1 VVILALEDGAMAHNQ
16 NSQRTFAILVVDL
29 STGESFEYTPD
40 ETDQRRF
47 LGGASLGSKLLY
59 PYMDP
64 SLDPYDP
71 AAPLLFMTG
80 PLTGTVGPA
89 VGRFVVCGKSPAT
102 GLWGESNIGGFFGP
116 ELREAGFDGLLILG
130 RSQEPVYLSIRDGAV
145 AIVPAEH
152 LWGLDPYTTQDRI
165 RADLADPRVRVA
177 TIGVA
182 GETQIPF
189 ALILCDH
196 GRVAGRTGL
205 GAVMGSKKLKA
216 VAVRGTS
223 AIPLTKPKEFSK
235 LRTEVNRS
243 LRDDVVSVGMRDFGT
258 ASGSDIFD
266 YFGMMPKHYFSRG
279 TIENVDRISG
289 MMMAETI
296 LTGVSACHGCVI
308 ACGRKVTLSDGEE
321 RKGPEYESTIGFGPN
336 LGITNLE
343 AITRFCELCDY
354 FGMDTISLS
363 NTIGLAYLLYERG
376 DISEADTDGDSLRWG
391 NEEVVEGLIKRTARR
406 EGFGERIAEG
416 ARALARF
423 YGVPELAAHVHG
435 LEIPFHDPRG
445 ASGMA
450 LVYATSPRGA
460 CHNQGYYYM
469 VEMGQTLEEVG
480 VQLLPR
486 TTAEGK
492 AENVARHQDWTSV
505 ANSLVLC
512 IFSTVPPSEICEL
525 ANLATGFD
533 MDLQEFLMVGERAWN
548 LKRLINLNL
557 GMDLENERLPEHLM
571 LPLIEG
577 NVTGMTPPFE
587 ELITDYYKFRDW
599 NAQTGRPSKSK
610 IDALDL
616 DEVELTQRLFE

>member
-1 VVILALEDGAMAHNQ
+1 MAHNP
-16 NSQRTFAILVVDL
+16 NSQCTYTILVVDL
-29 STGESFEYTPD
+29 STRESFEYTPD
-40 ETDQRRF
+40 EMDHRRF
-47 LGGASLGSKLLY
+47 LGGASIGSKLLY
-59 PYMDP
+59 PYMDQ
-64 SLDPYDP
+64 SLDPYDQ

-89 VGRFVVCGKSPAT
+89 VGRFVICGKSPAT

-116 ELREAGFDGLLILG
+116 ELRAAGFDGLLILG
-130 RSQEPVYLSIRDGAV
+130 RSPEPTYLNIRDDVVVIA
-145 AIVPAEH
+145 PAEH

-165 RADLADPRVRVA
+165 KLDLADPSVRVA

-182 GETQIPF
+182 GETQISF

-205 GAVMGSKKLKA
+205 GAVMGSKNLKGI
-216 VAVRGTS
+216 AVRGTS
-223 AIPLTKPKEFSK
+223 AIPLSKPEEFAQ
-235 LRTEVNRS
+235 LRAKVNRT

-258 ASGSDIFD
+258 GSGSDIFD
-266 YFGMMPKHYFSRG
+266 YFGMMPKHYYTRG
-279 TIENVDRISG
+279 AIENVDRISG
-289 MMMAETI
+289 TTMTETI

-321 RKGPEYESTIGFGPN
+321 IKGPEYESTIGFGPN

-343 AITRFCELCDY
+343 AITRFSELCDY

-363 NTIGLAYLLYERG
+363 NTIGLAYMLYERG
-376 DISEADTDGDSLRWG
+376 EISEADTDGDSLSWG
-391 NEEVVEGLIKRTARR
+391 NEEVVEGLIRRTAIRQ
-406 EGFGERIAEG
+406 GFGERIAEG
-416 ARALARF
+416 ARALAQF

-445 ASGMA
+445 GSGMA

-460 CHNQGYYYM
+460 CHNQSYYYM

-480 VQLLPR
+480 VQMLSR
-486 TTAEGK
+486 TEAEGK

-512 IFSTVPPSEICEL
+512 IFSNVSPSVICEL
-525 ANLATGFD
+525 VNFATGFD
-533 MDLQEFLMVGERAWN
+533 MDLQEFLMVGERSWN

-557 GMDLENERLPEHLM
+557 GMDIEMERLPEHLM
-571 LPLIEG
+571 QPLKDG
-577 NVTGMTPPFE
+577 NVAGITPHFE
-587 ELITDYYKFRDW
+587 ELISEYYKYRDW
-599 NAQTGRPSKSK
+599 NIQTGRPSKSK

-616 DEVELTQRLFE
+616 NEIERTVRLIE

>member
-1 VVILALEDGAMAHNQ
+1 VAILASEDGTMAHNP
-16 NSQRTFAILVVDL
+16 NSQHTQTLLVVDL
-29 STGESFEYTPD
+29 SSGDSFEYTLD
-40 ETDQRRF
+40 EVDHRCF

-89 VGRFVVCGKSPAT
+89 VGRFVICGKSPAT

-116 ELREAGFDGLLILG
+116 ELRAAGFDGLLILG
-130 RSQEPVYLSIRDGAV
+130 RSPEPAYLFIRDGAV
-145 AIVPAEH
+145 AIAPAEH
-152 LWGLDPYTTQDRI
+152 LWGLNPYAAQERI
-165 RADLADPRVRVA
+165 KADLADPRVRVA

-205 GAVMGSKKLKA
+205 GAVMGSKNLKA
-216 VAVRGTS
+216 VAVRGTA
-223 AIPLTKPKEFSK
+223 AIPILKTDEFAQ
-235 LRTEVNRS
+235 LRAEVNRS
-243 LRDDVVSVGMRDFGT
+243 LRNDVVSVGMRDFGT

-289 MMMAETI
+289 MTMAETI

-308 ACGRKVTLSDGEE
+308 ACGRKVTLSDGEV

-343 AITRFCELCDY
+343 AITRFSELCDY

-376 DISEADTDGDSLRWG
+376 DISEADTDGDSLSWG
-391 NEEVVEGLIKRTARR
+391 NEDVVEGLIRRTARR
-406 EGFGERIAEG
+406 EGFGERLAEG
-416 ARALARF
+416 ARALAQF
-423 YGVPELAAHVHG
+423 YGVPDLAAHVHG
-435 LEIPFHDPRG
+435 LEIPFQDPRG

-480 VQLLPR
+480 VHLLPR
-486 TTAEGK
+486 TASEGK
-492 AENVARHQDWTSV
+492 AVNVARHQDWTSV

-512 IFSTVPPSEICEL
+512 IFSNVPPSVICEL
-525 ANLATGFD
+525 VNLATGFD
-533 MDLQEFLMVGERAWN
+533 MDLQEFLIVGERAWN

-557 GMDLENERLPEHLM
+557 GMDIENERLPEHLM
-571 LPLIEG
+571 KPLDDG
-577 NVTGMTPPFE
+577 NVAGMAPPFE
-587 ELITDYYKFRDW
+587 ELISEYYKYRDW
-599 NAQTGRPSKSK
+599 NTQTGRPSKFK

-616 DEVELTQRLFE
+616 SDIDSTVRLTD

>member
-1 VVILALEDGAMAHNQ
+1 MAHNS
-16 NSQRTFAILVVDL
+16 NSQRTYTILVVDL
-29 STGESFEYTPD
+29 STGESFVHAID
-40 ETDQRRF
+40 EMDQRRF
-47 LGGASLGSKLLY
+47 LGGASIGSKLLY

-64 SLDPYDP
+64 SLDPYDQ

-89 VGRFVVCGKSPAT
+89 VGRFVICGKSPAT

-116 ELREAGFDGLLILG
+116 ELRTAGFDGLLILG
-130 RSQEPVYLSIRDGAV
+130 RSQEPAYLFIHDGEV
-145 AIVPAEH
+145 AITPAKH

-205 GAVMGSKKLKA
+205 GAVMGSKNLKA
-216 VAVRGTS
+216 VAVRGTGT
-223 AIPLTKPKEFSK
+223 IPLSKPIEFAK

-243 LRDDVVSVGMRDFGT
+243 LREDVVSVGMRDFGT

-266 YFGMMPKHYFSRG
+266 YFGMMPKHYFTRG
-279 TIENVDRISG
+279 TIEKVDRISG
-289 MMMAETI
+289 TMMAETI

-343 AITRFCELCDY
+343 VITRFSELCDY

-376 DISEADTDGDSLRWG
+376 DITESDTDGDSLSWG
-391 NEEVVEGLIKRTARR
+391 NEEVVGGLIRRTARR

-416 ARALARF
+416 ARALAQF
-423 YGVPELAAHVHG
+423 YGVPDLAAHVHG
-435 LEIPFHDPRG
+435 LEVPFHDPRG
-445 ASGMA
+445 ASGVA
-450 LVYATSPRGA
+450 LVYTTSPRGA
-460 CHNQGYYYM
+460 CHNQGHYYM

-480 VQLLPR
+480 VQLMPR
-486 TTAEGK
+486 TESEGK
-492 AENVARHQDWTSV
+492 AANVARHQDWTSV

-512 IFSTVPPSEICEL
+512 IFSTVPPSEVCEMV
-525 ANLATGFD
+525 NLATGFD

-557 GMDLENERLPEHLM
+557 GMDLEKERLPEHLIQ
-571 LPLIEG
+571 PLNDG
-577 NVTGMTPPFE
+577 NVAGITPPFE
-587 ELITDYYKFRDW
+587 ALISDYYQYRDW
-599 NAQTGRPSKSK
+599 NTQTGRPSTYK

-616 DEVELTQRLFE
+616 NEIELTQRLFE

>member
-1 VVILALEDGAMAHNQ
+1 MAILASKDGTMAHNP
-16 NSQRTFAILVVDL
+16 NSQHTQTLLVVDL
-29 STGESFEYTPD
+29 SSGDSFEYTPD
-40 ETDQRRF
+40 EVDHRCF

-89 VGRFVVCGKSPAT
+89 VGRFVICGKSPAT

-116 ELREAGFDGLLILG
+116 ELRAAGFDGLLILG
-130 RSQEPVYLSIRDGAV
+130 RSPEPAYLFIRDGAV
-145 AIVPAEH
+145 AIAPAEH
-152 LWGLDPYTTQDRI
+152 LWGLNPYAAQDQI

-177 TIGVA
+177 TIGEA
-182 GETQIPF
+182 GETKIPF

-205 GAVMGSKKLKA
+205 GAVMGSKNLKA
-216 VAVRGTS
+216 VAVRGTG
-223 AIPLTKPKEFSK
+223 AIPLSRPEEFAQ
-235 LRTEVNRS
+235 LRAEVNRS

-289 MMMAETI
+289 MTMADTI

-308 ACGRKVTLSDGEE
+308 ACGRKVTLSDAEE
-321 RKGPEYESTIGFGPN
+321 RKGPEYETTIGFGPN
-336 LGITNLE
+336 LGITNLG
-343 AITRFCELCDY
+343 AITRFSELCDY

-376 DISEADTDGDSLRWG
+376 HISEVDTDGDSLSWG
-391 NEEVVEGLIKRTARR
+391 NEDVVEGLIRRTARR
-406 EGFGERIAEG
+406 EGFGERLAEG
-416 ARALARF
+416 ARTLAQF
-423 YGVPELAAHVHG
+423 YGVPDLAAHVHG

-480 VQLLPR
+480 VHLLPR
-486 TTAEGK
+486 TASEGK
-492 AENVARHQDWTSV
+492 AVNVARHQDWTSV

-512 IFSTVPPSEICEL
+512 IFSNVPPSVICEL
-525 ANLATGFD
+525 VNLATGFD
-533 MDLQEFLMVGERAWN
+533 MDLQEFLIVGERAWN

-557 GMDLENERLPEHLM
+557 GMDIENERLPEHLM
-571 LPLIEG
+571 KPLDDG
-577 NVTGMTPPFE
+577 NVAGMAPPFE
-587 ELITDYYKFRDW
+587 ELISEYYKYRDW
-599 NAQTGRPSKSK
+599 NTQTGRPSQFK

-616 DEVELTQRLFE
+616 TDIDSTVRLTD

>member
-1 VVILALEDGAMAHNQ
+1 MAHNP
-16 NSQRTFAILVVDL
+16 NSRCTYTILVVDL

-40 ETDQRRF
+40 EMDHRRF
-47 LGGASLGSKLLY
+47 LGGASIGSKLLY
-59 PYMDP
+59 PYMDQA
-64 SLDPYDP
+64 LHPYDQ

-89 VGRFVVCGKSPAT
+89 VGRFVICGKSPAT

-116 ELREAGFDGLLILG
+116 ELRAAGFDGLLILG
-130 RSQEPVYLSIRDGAV
+130 RSPEPIYLNIRDGVVVIA
-145 AIVPAEH
+145 PAEH

-165 RADLADPRVRVA
+165 KIDLADPRVRVA
-177 TIGVA
+177 TIGLA
-182 GETQIPF
+182 GETQISF

-205 GAVMGSKKLKA
+205 GAVMGSKNLKA
-216 VAVRGTS
+216 IAVRGTA
-223 AIPLTKPKEFSK
+223 AIPLAKPEEFAQ
-235 LRTEVNRS
+235 LRAEVNRS

-258 ASGSDIFD
+258 GSGSDIFD

-279 TIENVDRISG
+279 AIENVDRISG
-289 MMMAETI
+289 TTMTETI

-308 ACGRKVTLSDGEE
+308 ACGRKVTLSDNEE

-343 AITRFCELCDY
+343 AITRFSELCDY

-376 DISEADTDGDSLRWG
+376 DISEADTDGDSLIWG
-391 NEEVVEGLIKRTARR
+391 NEEVVEGLIRRTARR

-416 ARALARF
+416 ARALAQF

-445 ASGMA
+445 GSGMA

-460 CHNQGYYYM
+460 CHNQSYYYM

-486 TTAEGK
+486 TEAEGK

-512 IFSTVPPSEICEL
+512 IFSNVSPSVICEL
-525 ANLATGFD
+525 VNLVTGFD
-533 MDLQEFLMVGERAWN
+533 MDLQEFLMVGERSWN

-557 GMDLENERLPEHLM
+557 GMDIERERLPEHLM
-571 LPLIEG
+571 QPLNEG
-577 NVTGMTPPFE
+577 NVAGMIPPFE
-587 ELITDYYKFRDW
+587 ELISEYYEYRDW
-599 NAQTGRPSKSK
+599 NIQTGRPSKSK
-610 IDALDL
+610 IDELDL
-616 DEVELTQRLFE
+616 SEIERTARLIE